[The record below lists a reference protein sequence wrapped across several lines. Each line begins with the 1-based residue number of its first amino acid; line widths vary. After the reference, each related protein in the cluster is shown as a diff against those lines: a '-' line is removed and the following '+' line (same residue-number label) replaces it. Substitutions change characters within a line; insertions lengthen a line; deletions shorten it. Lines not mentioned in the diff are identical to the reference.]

1 MQKLFCTLF
10 TVLAFD
16 AIAQIVPT
24 GTLSVNLYDSLSG
37 KPTAARVRITRNN
50 YVVKILHT
58 GVPDRQRTK
67 KPVTEHNNS

>member
-1 MQKLFCTLF
+1 MPSLFAKLFCTLF

-16 AIAQIVPT
+16 AIAPIVPT

-50 YVVKILHT
+50 LRGKDTSHRCT
-58 GVPDRQRTK
+58 
-67 KPVTEHNNS
+67 